1 MNLQINFK
9 NDYAGKLTTA
19 AEAVK
24 VVKSGDLVHYGEFV
38 MNSHILDA
46 ALAARKAELTDVEV
60 RSVCCPYVPQIVQQD
75 PSRIHFI
82 YNDWHFST
90 ASRRSHDNNL
100 CNYISLTY
108 HEGPTFFERGYV
120 APDVAM
126 IKVGPM
132 DKAGFFNLGTSNSI
146 TLAMCEAS
154 KTVIAEVNESIPK
167 CLGGASESIHISQID
182 YLVQGDNRP
191 LIELPDIPVSDVDR
205 KIAEIV
211 MNEIPDRACLQLG
224 IGAMPNIVGDMI
236 AKSDLKDLGIHTE
249 MLVDSFV
256 DMYDNGKIS
265 GKFKSIDRNKIVYTF
280 AMGTKKLYD
289 FLDDNPVCSIYPVSY
304 TNDPFRI
311 AQNDNVIAINNA
323 VEVDLYGQVC
333 SESSGVRQISGTGG
347 QFDFIFGA
355 YRSNGGKGLIC
366 LRSANEKD
374 GRVIS
379 RITPTLPEG
388 ATVTVP
394 RSITNYVVTEYGIAM
409 LKAKSTWQRAEAL
422 INISHPA
429 VRDDLVR
436 MAEKQKIW
444 VRSNKIPA

>member
-1 MNLQINFK
+1 M
-9 NDYAGKLTTA
+9 DYNPEYQKKVVTA
-19 AEAVK
+19 ADAVK
-24 VVKSGDLVHYGEFV
+24 AVKSGDLVHYGEFV
-38 MNSHILDA
+38 MNSHVLDA
-46 ALAARKAELTDVEV
+46 ALAARKDELRDVEV
-60 RSVCCPYVPQIVQQD
+60 RAVCCPFVPQIVQQD
-75 PSRIHFI
+75 PGRSHFI

-120 APDVAM
+120 EPDVAM

-132 DKAGFFNLGTSNSI
+132 DKSGFFNLGTSNSI

-154 KTVIAEVNESIPK
+154 KIVIAEVNEEIPH
-167 CLGGASESIHISQID
+167 CLGGARESIHISQID
-182 YLVQGDNRP
+182 YIVHGDNRP
-191 LIELPDIPVSDVDR
+191 MIQLPDIPVSDVDR

-224 IGAMPNIVGDMI
+224 IGAMPNIVGNLI

-265 GKFKSIDRNKIVYTF
+265 GKYKSIDKGKIVYTF

-289 FLDDNPVCSIYPVSY
+289 FLESNPVCASYPVSY

-323 VEVDLYGQVC
+323 VEIDLYGQVC

-355 YRSNGGKGLIC
+355 YRSVGGKGFIC
-366 LRSANEKD
+366 LKSANEVNGKI
-374 GRVIS
+374 VS
-379 RITPTLPEG
+379 RITPTLPPG

-409 LKAKSTWQRAEAL
+409 LKAKSTWQRAEEL
-422 INISHPA
+422 INIAHPA
-429 VRDDLVR
+429 VRDDLVK
-436 MAEKQKIW
+436 MAQAQKIW

>member
-1 MNLQINFK
+1 MNLQIDFK
-9 NDYAGKLTTA
+9 NEYARKLTTPD
-19 AEAVK
+19 EAVK

-38 MNSHILDA
+38 MNSYILDA
-46 ALAARKAELTDVEV
+46 ALAKRRDELENVEV
-60 RSVCCPYVPQIVQQD
+60 RAVCCPFVPQIVQQD
-75 PSRIHFI
+75 PERMHFI

-90 ASRRSHDNNL
+90 ASRRSHDNDL

-120 APDVAM
+120 KPDVAM

-132 DKAGFFNLGTSNSI
+132 DRAGFFNLGTSNSI

-154 KTVIAEVNESIPK
+154 GIVIAEVNDTIPK
-167 CLGGASESIHISQID
+167 CLGGAGESIHISQID
-182 YLVQGDNRP
+182 YIVRGDNKGM
-191 LIELPDIPVSDVDR
+191 IELPDIPVSEVDR

-211 MNEIPDRACLQLG
+211 MKEIPDRACLHLG
-224 IGAMPNIVGDMI
+224 IGAMPNIVGAMI
-236 AKSDLKDLGIHTE
+236 AESDLKDLGIHTE

-256 DMYDNGKIS
+256 DMYNNGRIS
-265 GKFKSIDRNKIVYTF
+265 GKYKSIDKGKIVYTF
-280 AMGTKKLYD
+280 GMGTRKLYE
-289 FLDDNPVCSIYPVSY
+289 FLDNNPVCATYPVSY

-366 LRSANEKD
+366 LRSANVKD
-374 GRVIS
+374 GKVIS

-422 INISHPA
+422 INIAHPE

-444 VRSNKIPA
+444 VRTNKILA

>member
-1 MNLQINFK
+1 MTYK
-9 NDYAGKLTTA
+9 AEYERKTVTSD
-19 AEAVK
+19 EAVK

-46 ALAARKAELTDVEV
+46 ALARRKEELHNVEV
-60 RSVCCPYVPQIVQQD
+60 RAVCCPYVPQVVQQD
-75 PSRIHFI
+75 PERKHFI

-120 APDVAM
+120 VPDVAM

-132 DKAGFFNLGTSNSI
+132 DKAGFFNLSTSNSI
-146 TLAMCEAS
+146 TLAMCEAA
-154 KTVIAEVNESIPK
+154 KVVIAEVNNSLPK

-182 YLVQGDNRP
+182 YIVHGDDRP
-191 LIELPDIPVSDVDR
+191 LIELPDIPVSDVDK
-205 KIAEIV
+205 KIAELV

-224 IGAMPNIVGDMI
+224 IGAMPNIVGSMI
-236 AKSDLKDLGIHTE
+236 ARSDLKDLGIHTE

-256 DMYDNGKIS
+256 DMYNNRKIT
-265 GKFKSIDRNKIVYTF
+265 GKFKSIDKNKIVYTF

-289 FLDDNPVCSIYPVSY
+289 FLDNNPVCATYPVSY

-355 YRSNGGKGLIC
+355 YRSVGGKGFIC
-366 LRSANEKD
+366 LRSSNEKD
-374 GRVIS
+374 GRIIS
-379 RITPTLPEG
+379 RITPTLPAG

-409 LKAKSTWQRAEAL
+409 LKAKSTWQRAEEL
-422 INISHPA
+422 INIAHPA
-429 VRDDLVR
+429 VRDDLVK

-444 VRSNKIPA
+444 VRTNKLSA

>member
-1 MNLQINFK
+1 MNYNSEYQK
-9 NDYAGKLTTA
+9 KSVTA
-19 AEAVK
+19 EAAVK

-38 MNSHILDA
+38 MNSHVLDS
-46 ALAARKAELTDVEV
+46 ALAGRKDELYNVEV
-60 RSVCCPYVPQIVQQD
+60 RAVCCPFVPQIVQQD
-75 PSRIHFI
+75 PERSHFI

-108 HEGPTFFERGYV
+108 HEGPSFFERGYV
-120 APDVAM
+120 EPDVAM

-132 DKAGFFNLGTSNSI
+132 DRAGFFNLGTSNSI
-146 TLAMCEAS
+146 TLSMCEAS
-154 KTVIAEVNESIPK
+154 KIVIAEVNANIPQ
-167 CLGGASESIHISQID
+167 CLGGARESIHISQID
-182 YLVQGDNRP
+182 FIVQGDNKP
-191 LIELPDIPVSDVDR
+191 MIQLPEIPVCDVDR
-205 KIAEIV
+205 KIAEII

-224 IGAMPNIVGDMI
+224 IGAMPNIVGNLI

-265 GKFKSIDRNKIVYTF
+265 GKFKSIDKGKIVYTF

-289 FLDDNPVCSIYPVSY
+289 FLDSNPVCASYPVSY

-311 AQNDNVIAINNA
+311 AQNENVIAINNA

-355 YRSNGGKGLIC
+355 YRSIGGKGFIC
-366 LRSANEKD
+366 LKSANEVNGKL
-374 GRVIS
+374 VS
-379 RITPTLPEG
+379 RITPTLPSG

-409 LKAKSTWQRAEAL
+409 LKAKSTWQRAEEL
-422 INISHPA
+422 IGIAHPT
-429 VRDDLVR
+429 VRDDLIR
-436 MAEKQKIW
+436 MAEAQKIW

>member
-1 MNLQINFK
+1 M
-9 NDYAGKLTTA
+9 DYNIEYQKKVVA
-19 AEAVK
+19 AADAVK
-24 VVKSGDLVHYGEFV
+24 AVKSGDLVHYGEFV
-38 MNSHILDA
+38 MNSHVLDA
-46 ALAARKAELTDVEV
+46 ALAARKDELHNVEV
-60 RSVCCPYVPQIVQQD
+60 RAVCCPFVPQIVQQD
-75 PSRIHFI
+75 PGRSHFI

-120 APDVAM
+120 SPDVAM

-132 DKAGFFNLGTSNSI
+132 DKSGFFNLGTSNSI
-146 TLAMCEAS
+146 TMAMCEAS
-154 KTVIAEVNESIPK
+154 KVVIAEVNEAIPQ
-167 CLGGASESIHISQID
+167 CLGGAKESIHISQID
-182 YLVQGDNRP
+182 FIVHGDNRP
-191 LIELPDIPVSDVDR
+191 MIQLPDIPVSDVDR

-224 IGAMPNIVGDMI
+224 IGAMPNIVGNLI

-265 GKFKSIDRNKIVYTF
+265 GKYKSIDKGKIVYTF

-289 FLDDNPVCSIYPVSY
+289 FLDSNPVCASYPVSY

-333 SESSGVRQISGTGG
+333 SESSGMRQISGTGG

-355 YRSNGGKGLIC
+355 YRSRGGKGFIC
-366 LRSANEKD
+366 LKSANEVD
-374 GRVIS
+374 GKIVS
-379 RITPTLPEG
+379 RIIPTLPPG
-388 ATVTVP
+388 GTVTVP
-394 RSITNYVVTEYGIAM
+394 RTIASYVVTEYGIAM

-422 INISHPA
+422 INIAHPA

-444 VRSNKIPA
+444 VQSSKLSA

>member
-1 MNLQINFK
+1 MNLQIDFK
-9 NDYAGKLTTA
+9 NEYARKLTTPD
-19 AEAVK
+19 EAVK

-38 MNSHILDA
+38 MNSYILDA
-46 ALAARKAELTDVEV
+46 ALAKRRDELENVEV
-60 RSVCCPYVPQIVQQD
+60 RAVCCPFVPQIVQQD
-75 PSRIHFI
+75 PERMHFI

-90 ASRRSHDNNL
+90 ASRRSHDNDL

-120 APDVAM
+120 KPDVAM

-132 DKAGFFNLGTSNSI
+132 DRAGFFNLGTSNSI

-154 KTVIAEVNESIPK
+154 GIVIAEVNDTIPK
-167 CLGGASESIHISQID
+167 CLGGAGESIHISQID
-182 YLVQGDNRP
+182 YIVRGDNKGM
-191 LIELPDIPVSDVDR
+191 IELPDIPVSEVDR

-211 MNEIPDRACLQLG
+211 MKEIPDRACLHLG
-224 IGAMPNIVGDMI
+224 IGAVPNIVGAMI
-236 AKSDLKDLGIHTE
+236 AESDLKDLGIHTE

-256 DMYDNGKIS
+256 DMYNNGRIS
-265 GKFKSIDRNKIVYTF
+265 GKYKSIDKGKIVYTF
-280 AMGTKKLYD
+280 GMGTRKLYE
-289 FLDDNPVCSIYPVSY
+289 FLDNNPVCATYPVSY

-366 LRSANEKD
+366 LRSANVKD
-374 GRVIS
+374 GKVIS

-422 INISHPA
+422 INIAHPE

-444 VRSNKIPA
+444 VRTNKILA

>member
-1 MNLQINFK
+1 MTYK
-9 NDYAGKLTTA
+9 AEYERKTVTSD
-19 AEAVK
+19 EAVK

-46 ALAARKAELTDVEV
+46 ALARRKEELHNVEV
-60 RSVCCPYVPQIVQQD
+60 RSVCCPYVPQVVQQD
-75 PSRIHFI
+75 PGRNHFI

-120 APDVAM
+120 VPDVAM

-132 DKAGFFNLGTSNSI
+132 DKAGFFNLSTSNSI
-146 TLAMCEAS
+146 TLAMCEAA
-154 KTVIAEVNESIPK
+154 KIVIVEVNNSLPK
-167 CLGGASESIHISQID
+167 CLGGACESIHISQVGYI
-182 YLVQGDNRP
+182 VHGDDRP
-191 LIELPDIPVSDVDR
+191 LIELPDIPVSDVDK
-205 KIAEIV
+205 KIAELV
-211 MNEIPDRACLQLG
+211 MNEIPDKACLQLG
-224 IGAMPNIVGDMI
+224 IGAMPNIVGAMI

-256 DMYDNGKIS
+256 DMYNNG
-265 GKFKSIDRNKIVYTF
+265 KIVYTF

-289 FLDDNPVCSIYPVSY
+289 FLDNNPVCATYPVSY

-355 YRSNGGKGLIC
+355 YRSVGGKGFIC
-366 LRSANEKD
+366 LRSSNEKD
-374 GRVIS
+374 GHIIS
-379 RITPTLPEG
+379 RITPTLPAG

-409 LKAKSTWQRAEAL
+409 LKAKSTWQRAEEL
-422 INISHPA
+422 INIAHPA
-429 VRDDLVR
+429 VRDDLVK

-444 VRSNKIPA
+444 VRTNKLSA

>member
-1 MNLQINFK
+1 MDYNLEYQK
-9 NDYAGKLTTA
+9 KVTTA

-24 VVKSGDLVHYGEFV
+24 AVKSGDLVHYGEFV
-38 MNSHILDA
+38 MNSHVLDA
-46 ALAARKAELTDVEV
+46 ALAARKDELHNVEV
-60 RSVCCPYVPQIVQQD
+60 RAVCCPFVPQIVQQD
-75 PSRIHFI
+75 PGRSHFI

-120 APDVAM
+120 SPDVAM

-132 DKAGFFNLGTSNSI
+132 DRSGFFNLGTSNSI
-146 TLAMCEAS
+146 TMAMCEAS
-154 KTVIAEVNESIPK
+154 KVVIAEVNEAIPQ
-167 CLGGASESIHISQID
+167 CLGGAKESIHISQID
-182 YLVQGDNRP
+182 FIVHGDNRP
-191 LIELPDIPVSDVDR
+191 MIQLPDIPVSDVDR

-224 IGAMPNIVGDMI
+224 IGAMPNIVGNLI

-265 GKFKSIDRNKIVYTF
+265 GKYKSIDKGKIVYTF

-289 FLDDNPVCSIYPVSY
+289 FLDSNPVCASYPVSY

-355 YRSNGGKGLIC
+355 YRSVGGKGFIC
-366 LRSANEKD
+366 LKSANEID
-374 GRVIS
+374 GKIVS
-379 RITPTLPEG
+379 RITPTLPPG

-409 LKAKSTWQRAEAL
+409 LKAKSTWQRAEEL
-422 INISHPA
+422 INIAHPA
-429 VRDDLVR
+429 VRDDLVK
-436 MAEKQKIW
+436 MAEAQKIW

>member
-1 MNLQINFK
+1 MDYNLEYQK
-9 NDYAGKLTTA
+9 KVTDA
-19 AEAVK
+19 ADAVK

-38 MNSHILDA
+38 MNSHVLDA
-46 ALAARKAELTDVEV
+46 ALAARKDELHNVEV
-60 RSVCCPYVPQIVQQD
+60 RAVCCPFVPQIVQQD
-75 PSRIHFI
+75 PGRSHFI

-120 APDVAM
+120 SPDVAM

-132 DKAGFFNLGTSNSI
+132 DKSGFFNLGTSNSI
-146 TLAMCEAS
+146 TMAMCEAS
-154 KTVIAEVNESIPK
+154 KVVIAEVNEAIPQ
-167 CLGGASESIHISQID
+167 CLGGAKESIHISQID
-182 YLVQGDNRP
+182 FIVHGDNRP
-191 LIELPDIPVSDVDR
+191 MIQLPDIPVSDVDR

-224 IGAMPNIVGDMI
+224 IGAMPNIVGNLI

-265 GKFKSIDRNKIVYTF
+265 GKYKSIDKGKIVYTF

-289 FLDDNPVCSIYPVSY
+289 FLDSNPVCASYPVSY

-355 YRSNGGKGLIC
+355 YRSVGGKGFIC
-366 LRSANEKD
+366 LKSANEVNGKI
-374 GRVIS
+374 VS
-379 RITPTLPEG
+379 RITPTLPPG

-409 LKAKSTWQRAEAL
+409 LKAKSTWQRAEEL
-422 INISHPA
+422 INIAHPA
-429 VRDDLVR
+429 VRDDLVK
-436 MAEKQKIW
+436 MAEAQKIW

>member
-1 MNLQINFK
+1 MDYNLEYQK
-9 NDYAGKLTTA
+9 KVTA
-19 AEAVK
+19 AADAVK
-24 VVKSGDLVHYGEFV
+24 AVKSGDLVHYGEFV
-38 MNSHILDA
+38 MNSHVLDA
-46 ALAARKAELTDVEV
+46 ALAARKDELYNVEV
-60 RSVCCPYVPQIVQQD
+60 RAVCCPFVPQIVQQD
-75 PSRIHFI
+75 PERNHFI

-120 APDVAM
+120 EPDVAM

-132 DKAGFFNLGTSNSI
+132 DKSGFFNLGTSNSI
-146 TLAMCEAS
+146 TMAMCEAS
-154 KTVIAEVNESIPK
+154 KIVIAEVNEAIPQ
-167 CLGGASESIHISQID
+167 CLGGAKESIHISQID
-182 YLVQGDNRP
+182 FIVHGDNRP
-191 LIELPDIPVSDVDR
+191 MIQLPDIPVSDVDR

-224 IGAMPNIVGDMI
+224 IGAMPNIVGNLI

-265 GKFKSIDRNKIVYTF
+265 GKYKSIDKGKIVYTF

-289 FLDDNPVCSIYPVSY
+289 FLDSNPVCASYPVSY

-355 YRSNGGKGLIC
+355 YRSVGGKGFIC
-366 LRSANEKD
+366 LKSANEVNGKI
-374 GRVIS
+374 VS
-379 RITPTLPEG
+379 RITPTLPPG

-409 LKAKSTWQRAEAL
+409 LKAKSTWQRAEEL
-422 INISHPA
+422 INIAHPA
-429 VRDDLVR
+429 VRDDLVK
-436 MAEKQKIW
+436 MAEAQKIW